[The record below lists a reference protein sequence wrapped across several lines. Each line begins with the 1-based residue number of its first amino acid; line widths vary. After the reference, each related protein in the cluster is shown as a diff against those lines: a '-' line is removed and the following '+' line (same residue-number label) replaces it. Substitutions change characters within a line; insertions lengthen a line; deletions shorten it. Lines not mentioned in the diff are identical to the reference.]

1 MGLDKL
7 SQKHHFCDELSSSFE
22 KVYVKL
28 SVKFKTFYE
37 VSINLIMLKVV
48 NYLLLFLREL
58 I

>member
-7 SQKHHFCDELSSSFE
+7 SQKHHFCGELSSSFE